1 MNEFYM
7 WFSTGLEHILDI
19 NGYDH
24 ILYIMVLCLG
34 YNYKQWKK
42 LLLLITAFTIGHSF
56 TLAFSVFHIIVV
68 KQHIVEIFIPLTI
81 IITAI
86 IKGYNAYTNTIS
98 KHSIQYLLALSF
110 GFIHGMGFSYL
121 LKSLLSK
128 NDTILFPLF
137 AFNFGLEI
145 GQIIVIGTMLLFS
158 VFLFS
163 FTKLKQKHWQLFVST
178 FVFIVASHI
187 LINRFI

>member
-7 WFSTGLEHILDI
+7 WFSTGLEHILDV

-34 YNYKQWKK
+34 YEYKQWRK
-42 LLLLITAFTIGHSF
+42 LLFLITAFTIGHSF
-56 TLAFSVFHIIVV
+56 TLACSVFQIIIV
-68 KQHIVEIFIPLTI
+68 KQAIVEIFIPTTI
-81 IITAI
+81 IITAS
-86 IKGYNAYTNTIS
+86 IKAYQAYYNRLS
-98 KHSIQYLLALSF
+98 KRDIEYLLALGF

-121 LKSLLSK
+121 LKSLLSQ
-128 NDTILFPLF
+128 NDDIVFPLF
-137 AFNFGLEI
+137 AFNLGLEM

-163 FTKLKQKHWQLFVST
+163 FTKLKQKQWQLFISAV
-178 FVFIVASHI
+178 VFIVASHI